1 MSCNP
6 VIRTY
11 CQQVGRALEL
21 PRVYKRR
28 LLDGLE
34 LELEERFSSEAGL
47 TLETLCKN
55 AGLPKESAAALME
68 CVDERERTQY
78 QMQRKLFARAAIIG
92 LTILIVTLAAYFIH
106 LTQYDVDHAEVRII
120 QSNTE

>member
-11 CQQVGRALEL
+11 CQQVGKALEL

-34 LELEERFSSEAGL
+34 LELEERFSYEAEL

-55 AGLPKESAAALME
+55 AGPPKESAVALME
-68 CVDERERTQY
+68 CVGEKERTQY

-92 LTILIVTLAAYFIH
+92 LTIFIVILAAYFIH
-106 LTQYDVDHAEVRII
+106 LTQYDVDHTEVRII
-120 QSNTE
+120 QSNT

>member
-1 MSCNP
+1 MSRNP
-6 VIRTY
+6 VIRAY
-11 CQQVGRALEL
+11 CRQVGKALDL

-47 TLETLCKN
+47 ALEVLCKN
-55 AGLPKESAAALME
+55 AGPPKESAAALME
-68 CVDERERTQY
+68 CVDEKERTQY
-78 QMQRKLFARAAIIG
+78 QMQRKLFARVAIIG
-92 LTILIVTLAAYFIH
+92 LTIFIVILVAYFTH
-106 LTQYDVDHAEVRII
+106 LTQYDVDHTEIRII